1 MHDNTDALAFTISTI
16 PLHMQDF
23 ENMEFE
29 SLSRRIQSR
38 GFCFDERGPSNFERP
53 GRLGCDTDH
62 GKRVEEQTHSD
73 DETPLVRNSIQP
85 MEAQQYNLDTRPN
98 QIPGETILHISAQSP
113 FAAQNAN
120 LNLAS
125 PNRMVENQPPLNTI
139 NQINTLPPDET
150 ETSHLTLAHISST
163 LSPSNR
169 TLNIRFSQTQ
179 TLSSSSSEYQ
189 TPNPNSQLPTIKRFR
204 KEFGKLKRNL
214 RQRLLCGF
222 FNREPMGGSETE
234 GSNFLVTEDES
245 GNENPV
251 DMVLEGLREA
261 VPQQLPH
268 QP

>member
-16 PLHMQDF
+16 PLHMQVF

-29 SLSRRIQSR
+29 SLSGRIQSR

-73 DETPLVRNSIQP
+73 DETPIQS
-85 MEAQQYNLDTRPN
+85 NLWKPN
-98 QIPGETILHISAQSP
+98 NTIWIHSLTKSHEKQFYTFQPKAHLQP
-113 FAAQNAN
+113 KTQN

-125 PNRMVENQPPLNTI
+125 PNRMVENQPHLNTI